1 MDRPEKG
8 HVHLVVL
15 ALGVATS
22 MDRVAILDRVAISL
36 DRVAISLDRV
46 AILARVATTVLRKEQ
61 KKYTNQ
67 I

>member
-1 MDRPEKG
+1 
-8 HVHLVVL
+8 
-15 ALGVATS
+15 

-61 KKYTNQ
+61 KKCTIQ